1 MENKMKRAKPG
12 CGILPHLPDETCDPK
27 RMRIRTDG
35 AKEAGKHTYTRRG
48 TGADYRAG
56 LTIGNGDF
64 GASMYGLNDN
74 VTFTI
79 AKNDLYWNDYDAPV
93 PCYPDGGIEAVRE
106 GVKNGDVNVKLNMF
120 ETSNRRVTHPIQ
132 TAAGRFVLHLV
143 PSATAANVEET
154 LDLSSGVAQQTF
166 ACDDTSGVVKGRG
179 FSVTAN
185 VSKADEV
192 LRIACEAPPASE
204 YNKLGTVR
212 FELTRDPME
221 VPTDVGDMPPER
233 LAEEERKLDEDY
245 APETFTDG
253 KFFGFNMR
261 LKTGNELVGSRDMH
275 YTVMA
280 AVVEDGF
287 KLTDVGY
294 SVLGTGRAQRYFT
307 VLLTVVSV
315 NDAADTY
322 GEAKRRLEGAIRR
335 NPVHVYING
344 ANQLEHES
352 RRSWIRLPDKKMSMP
367 WYWGLYE
374 AYSARCPGKSPAGYI
389 APWFKGCYGTW
400 GYHIFT
406 YEQTKTNLGLLAT
419 NRAELLEPWF
429 GFLKRITPKIEKFTK
444 DFYGMPGTCYPHS
457 VSDSGTV
464 IASAI
469 SLNGTI
475 MNIATAGETVKYAWD
490 YYDFTGD
497 ADFLRETGYP
507 LLKNVALFYS
517 AYLQTDEDGVKYIFP
532 SRSQEFTAPV
542 CLTDEFMTN
551 SLIDLAYFRFVLD
564 RAAKSADIL
573 GIDEELSA
581 KWKDDLAHLRPDYAT
596 WPDGTWKTAEDT
608 DDFNLDFGNPSVSDL
623 TPVALTDEVDT
634 ILGSEEMKRAAE
646 KSVRKLVPADTMP
659 WDLSFGIIAK
669 MRMCDKEYAK
679 LMLELLPKCREGG
692 FLDRMDSCQYDENN
706 EMKPDGQHTFYVS
719 KGGAYLSDCITEMLL
734 QSQGRIIRLFPAY
747 PEELGDAAFFSLRA
761 RGAFLVS
768 AEMRDRKFA
777 YAIIRSLKGND
788 CTLLDPVGEELSV
801 RDLETGE
808 KVGFVRK
815 DGLVTFPTAAG
826 HEYAVENEN
835 APLESFPILN

>member
-12 CGILPHLPDETCDPK
+12 CGLLPHLPDETCDPK
-27 RMRIRTDG
+27 RMRIKTDG
-35 AKEAGKHTYTRRG
+35 AKEAGKHTFTRRG

-74 VTFTI
+74 ITFTI

-93 PCYPDGGIEAVRE
+93 PCYPDGGIKAVRE
-106 GVKNGDVNVKLNMF
+106 GVKNGDIGVKLNMY
-120 ETSNRRVTHPIQ
+120 ETSNHRVTHPIQ
-132 TAAGRFVLHLV
+132 TSAGRFVLHLV
-143 PSATAANVEET
+143 PSATAANVTES
-154 LDLSSGVAQQTF
+154 LDLTGGVAQQVF
-166 ACDDTSGVVKGRG
+166 SCDDTSGVVCGRG

-192 LRIACEAPPASE
+192 LRIACEAPPFSN
-204 YNKLGTVR
+204 YGKLGVIR

-233 LAEEERKLDEDY
+233 LAASEKEIDEY
-245 APETFTDG
+245 YSPVMFTED
-253 KFFGFNMR
+253 KYFGFHMR
-261 LKTGNELVGSRDMH
+261 LKAGETPETSPDYH
-275 YTVMA
+275 YTLMGT
-280 AVVEDGF
+280 VVEDGF
-287 KLTDVGY
+287 SLTNAGY
-294 SVLGTGRAQRYFT
+294 SVLGSGRAQKYFT
-307 VLLTVVSV
+307 VLLTVVSTK
-315 NDAADTY
+315 DATDTY
-322 GEAKRRLEGAIRR
+322 AEAKKRLEGAVKR
-335 NPVHVYING
+335 NPAHVYFNG
-344 ANQLEHES
+344 VSELEHHS
-352 RRSWIRLPDKKMSMP
+352 RRSWIRLPDTKMSMP

-374 AYSARCPGKSPAGYI
+374 AYSARRPGKSPAGYI

-406 YEQTKTNLGLLAT
+406 YEQTKTNLGLLAA

-429 GFLKRITPKIEKFTK
+429 SFLKRITPKIEKFTG

-490 YYDFTGD
+490 YYDFTED
-497 ADFLRETGYP
+497 VDFLRETGYP

-517 AYLQTDEDGVKYIFP
+517 AYLQTDEDGTKYIFP
-532 SRSQEFTAPV
+532 SRSQEFTAPA

-551 SLIDLAYFRFVLD
+551 SLIDLAYFRFILD
-564 RAAKSADIL
+564 RSARAADIL
-573 GIDEELSA
+573 GVDRELSE

-608 DDFNLDFGNPSVSDL
+608 DDFRLDFGNPSVSDL

-634 ILGSEEMKRAAE
+634 ILGSAEMKLAAE
-646 KSVRKLVPADTMP
+646 RSVRKLVPENTMP

-669 MRMCDKEYAK
+669 MRMRDKDYAK
-679 LMLELLPKCREGG
+679 LVLELLPKCREGG
-692 FLDRMDSCQYDENN
+692 NLNRMDSCQYDENN

-719 KGGAYLSDCITEMLL
+719 KGGAYLSECITEMLL

-788 CTLLDPVGEELSV
+788 CTLVDPTGDDLQI

-808 KVGFVRK
+808 IVPFTRR
-815 DGLVTFPTAAG
+815 DELVVFPTQAG
-826 HEYAVENEN
+826 HEYAVEDKNK
-835 APLESFPILN
+835 PLESFEMRE